1 MSYNLTQYAARYQLI
16 PKRSGAVWTY
26 LPPAFGTKKV
36 ERNIKRRENTF
47 SSLWLVVD
55 DMLFFYPT
63 VVVAKLSDA
72 WSAYGAGSLHSPR
85 GRVARSI

>member
-1 MSYNLTQYAARYQLI
+1 M
-16 PKRSGAVWTY
+16 
-26 LPPAFGTKKV
+26 
-36 ERNIKRRENTF
+36 ENTF

-72 WSAYGAGSLHSPR
+72 WSVYGAGS
-85 GRVARSI
+85 